1 MKAARPAV
9 QDACPV
15 MIDEQQA
22 FLGDSVDVRRAASH
36 HAAVIGADVPDADI
50 VAHDE
55 EDVGRLPI
63 SPCRRCALGSC
74 RYRRTDA
81 GDNNEQT
88 ATHQNFAAAR
98 PADFV
103 FALHCRP
110 APVFCR
116 LPSTV

>member
-1 MKAARPAV
+1 
-9 QDACPV
+9 

-55 EDVGRLPI
+55 EDVGRPPI
-63 SPCRRCALGSC
+63 SPRRRWVLGGC

-81 GDNNEQT
+81 GGSDGRT
-88 ATHQNFAAAR
+88 AAHQHFAAAHA
-98 PADFV
+98 PLTFV